1 MALSLKE
8 NAFYCKTRYAKNMKV
23 EYNEALTETFLRYYR
38 ELESIRDL
46 MPEEYSFYQRKY
58 SREFEGF
65 RQIRNFLSHE
75 AYKAKDCVAVS
86 SAVVNDIVMIQKEM
100 GRSVYDIATK
110 KILSCRPSSPFREV
124 LELMSEN
131 DLTYLPILENDHS
144 VLGVISAN
152 DILDL
157 LVSRPR
163 FSRELI
169 VDDFLPSHFSFAQ
182 EHSHGYVFLSRKEPA
197 YRASEVFSTLAESK
211 HRVGLIL
218 ITENGKRE
226 EALLG
231 VITPA
236 DLIRHKVN

>member
-1 MALSLKE
+1 
-8 NAFYCKTRYAKNMKV
+8 MKI

-38 ELESIRDL
+38 ELESIRD
-46 MPEEYSFYQRKY
+46 MAPEEYVFYQRKY

-86 SAVVNDIVMIQKEM
+86 SAVVEDIVRIQKEM
-100 GRSVYDIATK
+100 GRSVYDITSK
-110 KILSCRPSSPFREV
+110 KIIAGRPSMPFHDA

-131 DLTYLPILENDHS
+131 DLTYLPILENDKS

-157 LVSRPR
+157 LVIRTKFP
-163 FSRELI
+163 RELL
-169 VDDFLPSHFSFAQ
+169 VDDFLSSHFALDK

-197 YRASEVFSTLAESK
+197 YKASEIFATLSESK

-218 ITENGKRE
+218 VTENGKRD

-236 DLIRHKVN
+236 DLIRYKVN